1 MKAVK
6 ILLTSVSIFLVLII
20 SLITGYNIKSKIK
33 EAKEGKE
40 TLINIIE
47 EAKTKYNFT
56 MNKNDYEI
64 EVIGYQGGYVFKSPP
79 PIYGIKKRELPINQS
94 ILKSLKKCFMK

>member
-33 EAKEGKE
+33 EAKIGKE
-40 TLINIIE
+40 LLKEIIE

-64 EVIGYQGGYVFKSPP
+64 EVIGHKSGYVFKSPP
-79 PIYGIKKRELPINQS
+79 PILGIKKGNYL
-94 ILKSLKKCFMK
+94 

>member
-6 ILLTSVSIFLVLII
+6 ILLTSVSTFFVLII
-20 SLITGYNIKSKIK
+20 GLFLGYSIMHQME
-33 EAKEGKE
+33 EAKEVKKE
-40 TLINIIE
+40 FISLIK

-64 EVIGYQGGYVFKSPP
+64 EVIGHQGGYVFKSPP
-79 PIYGIKKRELPINQS
+79 PILGIKKRELPINQS
-94 ILKSLKKCFMK
+94 ILKRQKSIITI

>member
-47 EAKTKYNFT
+47 EVKTKYNFT